1 MTRLFSAIAAICVAG
16 SLGLAAQAGTSKVEM
31 KNAEGKSVGTA
42 TISAGKMGGIS
53 IALDL
58 MGLPP
63 GDHAIHVHQVA
74 KCEAPFTSAGG
85 HFNPMMKQ
93 HGMQNPAGS
102 HAGDMVNITVA
113 ANGTVKT
120 TVANANVVLG
130 EGANSL
136 FTNGGTALMIHAD
149 ADDMK
154 TDPTGNAGGRIA
166 CGTITK

>member
-1 MTRLFSAIAAICVAG
+1 MNRLFSAIAAVCAVG
-16 SLGLAAQAGTSKVEM
+16 TLGLAAQAGATKVDM

-42 TISAGKMGGIS
+42 TVSAGKMGGIS

-63 GDHAIHVHQVA
+63 GEHAIHVHQIA

-85 HFNPMMKQ
+85 HFNPMSKK
-93 HGMQNPAGS
+93 HGMQNPDGP
-102 HAGDMVNITVA
+102 HAGDMMNITVA
-113 ANGTVKT
+113 ADGTVKS
-120 TVANANVVLG
+120 TVTNANVTLG
-130 EGANSL
+130 DGPNSL
-136 FTNGGTALMIHAD
+136 FANGGTALMIHAD

-166 CGTITK
+166 CGTIVK